1 MSASIQPGDAEQTTG
16 QNAADEGVADEKVYD
31 AQFWLAYVANF
42 ALVAANSLMYR
53 FAELVAFLGGTE
65 QAAGAIVGTG
75 FAAVLFVRLYLGQGI
90 DRYGV
95 RTAWVISTL
104 LFIAG
109 SASLLFC
116 HKVSIGIYVART
128 LYSIGM
134 SGMLTCSVVHVQ
146 DMVPLNRRTEAIGIL
161 GTSGFLAMIV
171 GANLGDGIFAIFPLG
186 YTRFAVLSGT
196 VAGLGVCYLALVLFF
211 MRGHVHVRPPN
222 SPSAIK
228 LLIHYWPGTVVA
240 VAVTVGMGFSLTTV
254 FLTRFATDR
263 HIPGIRTFFTVY
275 AIVAL
280 TFRLPGTRW
289 ARSIGR
295 HLTIVLGLTGNA
307 IGCLLLPFVSRD
319 WQFVFP
325 AVACGF
331 GHALLYPAV
340 VSLGAGTFP
349 RRYRGLGT
357 TLVLGLIEFGTAISP
372 PALGSIIDHWGFDKM
387 FDLAALTVFCVI
399 LYYGLTKARQPDND
413 NDPEPE
419 VLLDEPEMVAVPLTD
434 SPAVG

>member
-1 MSASIQPGDAEQTTG
+1 MSASPQPDDSGNPPNE
-16 QNAADEGVADEKVYD
+16 NATDEKVYGS
-31 AQFWLAYVANF
+31 QFWLAYVANF

-65 QAAGAIVGTG
+65 RAAGAIVGTG
-75 FAAVLFVRLYLGQGI
+75 FASVLLVRLYLGQGI
-90 DRYGV
+90 DRCGV

-109 SASLLFC
+109 SALLLFC
-116 HKVSIGIYVART
+116 HKVAVGLYVARI

-146 DMVPLNRRTEAIGIL
+146 DLVPPHRRTEAIGIL
-161 GTSGFLAMIV
+161 GTSGFLAMIA
-171 GANLGDGIFAIFPLG
+171 GSNLGDGIFAIFPLG

-196 VAGLGVCYLALVLFF
+196 VSALGVFYLACVLFF
-211 MRGHVHVRPPN
+211 MRGHVHVRLPN

-240 VAVTVGMGFSLTTV
+240 VAITVGMGFSLTTV

-263 HIPGIRTFFTVY
+263 NIPGIRTFFTVY

-289 ARSIGR
+289 ARTIGR
-295 HLTIVLGLTGNA
+295 HLTILVGLTGNA
-307 IGCLLLPFVSRD
+307 LGCLLLPLVKHD
-319 WQFVFP
+319 WQFVLP
-325 AVACGF
+325 AAACGF

-340 VSLGAGTFP
+340 VSLGAGAFP
-349 RRYRGLGT
+349 RRYRGLAT
-357 TLVLGLIEFGTAISP
+357 TLVLGLIEFGTAVSP
-372 PALGSIIDHWGFDKM
+372 PILGSIIDQWGFDFM
-387 FDLAALTVFCVI
+387 FDLAALTVFCVM
-399 LYYGLTKARQPDND
+399 LYYGLTQARQPDSD

-419 VLLDEPEMVAVPLTD
+419 VLLDEPEMVAVPLSD
-434 SPAVG
+434 

>member
-1 MSASIQPGDAEQTTG
+1 MRLQPAPARDSSDGRI
-16 QNAADEGVADEKVYD
+16 YSS
-31 AQFWLAYVANF
+31 QFWLAYVANF

-53 FAELVAFLGGTE
+53 FAELVAFLGGNE

-75 FAAVLFVRLYLGQGI
+75 FAAVLLLRLFLGQGI

-109 SASLLFC
+109 SAALLFC
-116 HKVSIGIYVART
+116 HRVSLGLYAGRT

-146 DMVPLNRRTEAIGIL
+146 DLVPPHRRTEAIGIL
-161 GTSGFLAMIV
+161 GTSGFLAMIA

-186 YTRFAVLSGT
+186 YTRFAVLSTT

-211 MRGHVHVRPPN
+211 MRGHIHVGQPN

-228 LLIHYWPGTVVA
+228 LLIHYWPGTIVA
-240 VAVTVGMGFSLTTV
+240 VAITVGMGFSLTTV

-263 HIPGIRTFFTVY
+263 SIPGIRTFFTVY
-275 AIVAL
+275 ALVAL

-289 ARSIGR
+289 ARTIGR

-307 IGCLLLPFVSRD
+307 VGCLLLPFVSHD
-319 WQFVFP
+319 WQFVLP
-325 AVACGF
+325 AAACGF

-340 VSLGAGTFP
+340 VSLGAGAFP
-349 RRYRGLGT
+349 RRYRGLAT
-357 TLVLGLIEFGTAISP
+357 TLVLGLIEFGTAVSP
-372 PALGSIIDHWGFDKM
+372 PILGSIIDHWGFDRM
-387 FDLAALTVFCVI
+387 FDVAALTVFCVM
-399 LYYGLTKARQPDND
+399 LYYALTKARQPDSD

-419 VLLDEPEMVAVPLTD
+419 ILLDEPEMVAVPLSD
-434 SPAVG
+434 SSAVP